1 MIDAAKVEAAVAAAV
16 KAERSRAL
24 AILTHPEAAGRADL
38 ARACVVT
45 GVSVEDAAALMRV
58 ATRTAPDAASGPDF
72 ATLAQQI
79 RADRAK
85 HASDI
90 LAQVA
95 GDAEVAT
102 ELARQGYAAADVR
115 EITTTTR
122 PAA

>member
-1 MIDAAKVEAAVAAAV
+1 MIDASKVEAAVAEAV

-58 ATRTAPDAASGPDF
+58 AERTAPRADSGPDF
-72 ATLAQQI
+72 AAIAQQVS
-79 RADRAK
+79 ADRTK
-85 HASDI
+85 HAAEI
-90 LAQVA
+90 AGVIGGAPELAA
-95 GDAEVAT
+95 DS
-102 ELARQGYAAADVR
+102 ARQGYTAADVQA
-115 EITTTTR
+115 IHASAK